1 MVKWIVL
8 ALVVSALVLLVA
20 VVRPVL
26 TRLPALRRAV
36 LKLRGQQAALEALQT
51 RATGTLTPQVA
62 RLEEQSQ
69 TAARRVALIQA
80 KRHG

>member
-51 RATGTLTPQVA
+51 RAAGTLTPQVA